1 MLNPNTPP
9 VRALQTALSLLWRYN
24 LDPHDNF
31 IELVGSG
38 ERAGLRF
45 IAAFAET
52 DTRVDVTLSR
62 SNSLAQDIGRMV
74 RAFVLARSR
83 QDYDDAVKSAAART
97 LGDLEDLERLSP
109 TMNPA
114 LRARARQV
122 SARMLPPRGAQ
133 IAWEGPDA
141 AAPKLPEELAA
152 IVRNAEN
159 LRYAQSFE
167 RVDAAPDY
175 EDFVR
180 WDRPRHLLALDA
192 SWRLSTKPAQER
204 MYLRYQYGDTGEVV
218 LVPRGIPNFT
228 PQMVARAWRDEAIA
242 REKSALELDAR
253 PPIDRSSQE
262 VANAK
267 GRLLRNA
274 QRILA
279 VADAVEN
286 EIAQWN
292 EPWNLEPEG
301 DAIWADAPMSEE
313 RPTALLAELRQTAKQ
328 AIPPEVAQQ
337 ADEGEH
343 RIERIRARA

>member
-1 MLNPNTPP
+1 MHMPTTHP
-9 VRALQTALSLLWRYN
+9 VRVLETALSLLWRYN

-52 DTRVDVTLSR
+52 DARVDITLSLR
-62 SNSLAQDIGRMV
+62 SSLPQDIGRMV
-74 RAFVLARSR
+74 RAFVIARSR
-83 QDYDDAVKSAAART
+83 QVYDDAVKSAADQA
-97 LGDLEDLERLSP
+97 LADLERYSS
-109 TMNPA
+109 TMTEGV
-114 LRARARQV
+114 LARARHV
-122 SARMLPPRGAQ
+122 SARMLPPRAAQ
-133 IAWEGPDA
+133 IAWEGPDSGV
-141 AAPKLPEELAA
+141 PTLPDELAT
-152 IVRNAEN
+152 ILRDAEN

-167 RVDAAPDY
+167 CVGAAPDY
-175 EDFVR
+175 EDFVH

-192 SWRLSTKPAQER
+192 NWRLSSKPAQER
-204 MYLRYQYGDTGEVV
+204 LYLRYQYGDTGEVV
-218 LVPRGIPNFT
+218 LVPRAIHNFT

-242 REKSALELDAR
+242 REKRAGELDAR
-253 PPIDRSSQE
+253 PPIDRSGQE

-301 DAIWADAPMSEE
+301 DAIWADAPLSEE
-313 RPTALLAELRQTAKQ
+313 RLAALLAELRQTAKQ

-337 ADEGEH
+337 AAAGEH